1 MTTVRTLA
9 LAALCLWAVAS
20 PSHAADTTA
29 AQQLAHWS
37 AQAGSPGNAD
47 KGKAA
52 IAISQAQLA
61 QCTVKAPFTGHIVKV
76 YAKQHQSVNIGAPL
90 VEMIADGPLK
100 LRLNVPSSWL
110 RELKVGTQFD
120 VTINETGRT
129 YPATVALINARV
141 DAVAQTIEL
150 EARMVN
156 AEPDLLAGMS
166 GVARFSM
173 NVD

>member
-1 MTTVRTLA
+1 MGQ
-9 LAALCLWAVAS
+9 LCNHS
-20 PSHAADTTA
+20 
-29 AQQLAHWS
+29 
-37 AQAGSPGNAD
+37 
-47 KGKAA
+47 
-52 IAISQAQLA
+52 
-61 QCTVKAPFTGHIVKV
+61 
-76 YAKQHQSVNIGAPL
+76 
-90 VEMIADGPLK
+90 
-100 LRLNVPSSWL
+100 
-110 RELKVGTQFD
+110 
-120 VTINETGRT
+120 NETGRT